1 MSAEDRTE
9 IAAPLAIRIV
19 GWALVVGGVLYGVFG
34 TIGVFSD
41 VRSDAL
47 ESMVVLAFGVA
58 CLVIGRL
65 LLRNSRRAWVAAVVL
80 LGLAFVGGAVR
91 SVIEGDRTML
101 AQLFLPGV
109 GLWLLLMKETRD
121 YFTTPERG

>member
-1 MSAEDRTE
+1 MSAEDQAKST
-9 IAAPLAIRIV
+9 APLTIRIV

-41 VRSDAL
+41 VRSEAL
-47 ESMVVLAFGVA
+47 EAMVILGFGVA
-58 CLVIGRL
+58 CLLIGRS

-80 LGLAFVGGAVR
+80 LGLALAGGAIR
-91 SVIEGDRTML
+91 SIIEGDRTML

-121 YFTTPERG
+121 YFAR